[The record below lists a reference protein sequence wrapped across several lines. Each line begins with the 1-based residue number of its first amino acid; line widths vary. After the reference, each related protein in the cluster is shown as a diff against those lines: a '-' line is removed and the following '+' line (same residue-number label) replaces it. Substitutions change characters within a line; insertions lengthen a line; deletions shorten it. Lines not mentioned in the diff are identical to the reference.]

1 MEGVGE
7 ERNLEGGLRAFSLLT
22 TPSQACPSPLSPSPS
37 SCLLSPRAFSPPVQA
52 LLADS
57 PGHGS
62 LALCGPGLSPSQ
74 PSRRHQGQHV
84 SPAPSVLAT
93 SPGSP
98 WSYIP
103 GTFYTVAL
111 HPADPASPIPLPPSH
126 AQHTHTHTQVCA
138 HSLLICLL
146 GSHSLPQGHLLS
158 KSSEFSD
165 SLLSLALILLVS

>member
-126 AQHTHTHTQVCA
+126 AQHTHTHTGVRA
-138 HSLLICLL
+138 
-146 GSHSLPQGHLLS
+146 LPPHLS
-158 KSSEFSD
+158 PGFTFPPSRSST
-165 SLLSLALILLVS
+165 